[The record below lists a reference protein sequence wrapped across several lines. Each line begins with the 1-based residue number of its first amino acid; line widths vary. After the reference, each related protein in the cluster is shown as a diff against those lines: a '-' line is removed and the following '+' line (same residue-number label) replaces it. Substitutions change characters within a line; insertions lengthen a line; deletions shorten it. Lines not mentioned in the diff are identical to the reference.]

1 MYYDP
6 KESGRRI
13 AALRKENGMTQEQF
27 AERMNIG
34 LSTLGKLERGLQKP
48 SIDLLIEI
56 AFFFHVSTD
65 YLLLGNEVQKDSA
78 RETLDFV
85 IAKLQE
91 VKRKI

>member
-13 AALRKENGMTQEQF
+13 AALRKESGMTQEQF

>member
-6 KESGRRI
+6 KESGKRI
-13 AALRKENGMTQEQF
+13 AALRKERGMTQEQF

-34 LSTLGKLERGLQKP
+34 LSTLGKLERGLQRP
-48 SIDLLIEI
+48 SIDLLIEM

-65 YLLLGNEVQKDSA
+65 YLLLGDEVQKDTA
-78 RETLDFV
+78 RDTIDFV